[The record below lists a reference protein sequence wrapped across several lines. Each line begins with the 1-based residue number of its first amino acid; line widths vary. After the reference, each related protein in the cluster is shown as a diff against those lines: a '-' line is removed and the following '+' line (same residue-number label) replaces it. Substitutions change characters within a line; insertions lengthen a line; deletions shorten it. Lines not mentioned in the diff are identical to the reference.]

1 MRTLLTVFAKE
12 VVDNFRDRR
21 TLASA
26 LIMGPL
32 FGPVLFAFVINLSIE
47 QSLGD
52 MDRTM
57 TLPVIGQQHAPNLM
71 NYLRSHNIDV
81 VDGPADRDAAVR
93 AVTTGEQDVV
103 VVVPDGFGEQLADTV
118 PAKVE
123 LISDQA
129 NTQAERDARRVRT
142 ALHSYSQELA
152 TMRLV
157 ARGVGPLVLR
167 PIHVD
172 EIDVSTPS
180 GRSAML
186 LGMMSYF
193 FIFALLMGG
202 MYLAID
208 TTAGER
214 ERGSL
219 EPLLSLPVTRDQL
232 MLGKIAATCV
242 FMAVSLLLSLCSFF
256 VALKFMPLE
265 QLGMTP
271 NFGPAVVVAAFF
283 VLAPFILLGASL
295 MTLVASFTKSY
306 KEAQTWLSIVLV
318 APTLPILIVSILTLR
333 PQLEFMFVP
342 SLSQHLLLVVEH
354 SRHWRCADL
363 DLRPP
368 VSAGGAAGLGC
379 GYGFVC
385 RIASP
390 QRSQGC
396 SALRRRLLADNLVCR
411 RRPGRSVRA
420 RVD

>member
-12 VVDNFRDRR
+12 VIDNFRDRR

-26 LIMGPL
+26 LLMGPL
-32 FGPVLFAFVINLSIE
+32 FGPMLFAFVINLSLE
-47 QSLGD
+47 RALD
-52 MDRTM
+52 APDRT
-57 TLPVIGQQHAPNLM
+57 LEVPVIGQEHAPNLM
-71 NYLRSHNIDV
+71 NYLWSHNIQVVAGPESREAAIDAVNSGESDV
-81 VDGPADRDAAVR
+81 I
-93 AVTTGEQDVV
+93 
-103 VVVPDGFGEQLADTV
+103 VVVPENFGEQLAGSI

-129 NTQAERDARRVRT
+129 NTQADRDARRVRS
-142 ALHSYSQELA
+142 ALHGYSQELA
-152 TMRLV
+152 GLRLV
-157 ARGVGPLVLR
+157 ARGVSPQILR

-172 EIDVSTPS
+172 EVDVSTPS

-232 MLGKIAATCV
+232 MLGKIVATCL
-242 FMAVSLLLSLCSFF
+242 FMAMSLLLSLCSFYF
-256 VALKFMPLE
+256 ALKFMPLQ

-271 NFGPAVVVAAFF
+271 NFGPSVVVAAFLVLLPF
-283 VLAPFILLGASL
+283 VLLGASL

-333 PQLEFMFVP
+333 PQLEFMFIP
-342 SLSQHLLLVVEH
+342 SLSQHLILVDMIKNEPINALHVAI
-354 SRHWRCADL
+354 SVTSTLAI
-363 DLRPP
+363 
-368 VSAGGAAGLGC
+368 GAALTWICARLYRREGLLG
-379 GYGFVC
+379 
-385 RIASP
+385 
-390 QRSQGC
+390 
-396 SALRRRLLADNLVCR
+396 
-411 RRPGRSVRA
+411 
-420 RVD
+420 

>member
-1 MRTLLTVFAKE
+1 MRTLITVFIKE

-32 FGPVLFAFVINLSIE
+32 FGPILFAFVINLSIE
-47 QSLGD
+47 RSLD
-52 MDRTM
+52 DAERSLE
-57 TLPVIGQQHAPNLM
+57 LPVIGQQHAPNLM
-71 NYLRSHNIDV
+71 RYLNSHNIDV
-81 VDGPADRDAAVR
+81 IDGPEGRDAAID
-93 AVTTGEQDVV
+93 AVTTGERDVIV
-103 VVVPDGFGEQLADTV
+103 IVPEGFGDQLAETI
-118 PAKVE
+118 PAKIE

-142 ALHSYSQELA
+142 ALYSYNQELA

-157 ARGVGPLVLR
+157 ARGVSPLALR
-167 PIHVD
+167 PLNVD
-172 EIDVSTPS
+172 EVDVSTPS
-180 GRSAML
+180 GRSAIL

-219 EPLLSLPVTRDQL
+219 EPILSLPVTRDQL
-232 MLGKIAATCV
+232 MLGKIAATCM

-256 VALKFMPLE
+256 IALKFMPLQ

-271 NFGPAVVVAAFF
+271 NFGPGVLVAAFL
-283 VLAPFILLGASL
+283 VLSPFILLGASL

-306 KEAQTWLSIVLV
+306 KEAQTWLSVVLI

-342 SLSQHLLLVVEH
+342 SLSQHLLLVDMIKNE
-354 SRHWRCADL
+354 
-363 DLRPP
+363 P
-368 VSAGGAAGLGC
+368 VNMVHVAISVTSTLLIGAGLTWIC
-379 GYGFVC
+379 ARLY
-385 RIASP
+385 
-390 QRSQGC
+390 
-396 SALRRRLLADNLVCR
+396 RREGLL
-411 RRPGRSVRA
+411 G
-420 RVD
+420 

>member
-21 TLASA
+21 TLATA
-26 LIMGPL
+26 LLMGPL
-32 FGPVLFAFVINLSIE
+32 FGPMLFAFVINLSIE
-47 QSLGD
+47 RSLD
-52 MDRTM
+52 DVDRTLE
-57 TLPVIGQQHAPNLM
+57 LPVIGQQHAPNLM
-71 NYLRSHNIDV
+71 AYLNSHNIDV
-81 VDGPADRDAAVR
+81 VDGPDTREAAVQ
-93 AVTTGEQDVV
+93 AVTGGQNDVIV
-103 VVVPDGFGEQLADTV
+103 IVPEAFGEQLAENV

-142 ALHSYSQELA
+142 ALHSYSQEIA
-152 TMRLV
+152 GIRLV
-157 ARGVGPLVLR
+157 ARGVSPTILR
-167 PIHVD
+167 PINVD

-232 MLGKIAATCV
+232 MFGKIAATCL
-242 FMAVSLLLSLCSFF
+242 FMAVSLLLSLCSFY

-271 NFGPAVVVAAFF
+271 NFSPTVVVAAFF
-283 VLAPFILLGASL
+283 VLAPFVLLGAAL

-306 KEAQTWLSIVLV
+306 KEAQTWISIVLV

-333 PQLEFMFVP
+333 PQLEFMFIP
-342 SLSQHLLLVVEH
+342 SLSQHLLLVDMIKNEPVNLLH
-354 SRHWRCADL
+354 VAISASSTLAIGALLTWICARL
-363 DLRPP
+363 YRRE
-368 VSAGGAAGLGC
+368 GLLG
-379 GYGFVC
+379 
-385 RIASP
+385 
-390 QRSQGC
+390 
-396 SALRRRLLADNLVCR
+396 
-411 RRPGRSVRA
+411 
-420 RVD
+420 